1 MIRAGDSSEIA
12 KELTLASHGVE
23 RLDAGTFFGLDSL
36 APGSY
41 LRVSTDGGAV
51 AGLEFVR
58 SAGGDLLGLN
68 ARKADEKLQ
77 NLFFPQMVASGP
89 WKTEL
94 GLVNYSNAPQL
105 VTVYA
110 HKPDGTLYGAGDVTS
125 NPVSRGLDPNQS
137 LLLDVGQLFGFE
149 AGDTREGWLEVRASA
164 EAING
169 FLSYGVPS
177 IGYLAAIAATP
188 EATKA
193 SVFSHIAATSG
204 YFTGLALLNP
214 SSLTA
219 NVQILAYTPSGELLG
234 RDDTVIRPNQRLSRL
249 LTEFIP
255 STQNHSGGFVS
266 VTSDV
271 PLYTSSL
278 FGADKVLANI
288 PPQQPPPQYAPDQNL
303 SRLSLTPLL
312 AVVQPGKTQKF
323 ATTGASDP
331 VTWSVNGIASG
342 DSSVGTIDST
352 GLYKAPS
359 DKPDPSV
366 ITVSAET
373 GTLSGGASVDIL
385 TSQSLVSGLG
395 VLQSVVYMQSLQR
408 LYEVELS
415 SLGTLAAGV
424 SAAQTTAASN
434 QSELFQVQP
443 PNVKTSVQQYIDD
456 IVKLISYPASNG
468 KEYMLLLGQTS
479 GQLIRLEPI
488 SGQSRIVYTGLNQ
501 PTSMALDAATGSVL
515 VAESDRI
522 TQIARSFI
530 ESGLSS
536 TSATSGQ
543 AAPDSAASLST
554 VASIAGATGLAI
566 DRCTG
571 EIYFSIASEG
581 VIKAYDPATG
591 TLRTLVSGL
600 ASPGQLLAL
609 YREGV
614 PCPERTQLLVAEVGV
629 GRITL
634 VAPSLGSVVSWIS
647 APGVRDLSFIPP
659 DNPFNLATSVAYGLF
674 FDQAGKIS
682 IVDVGDQYG
691 TEPPVE
697 EHPVCESQVTFE
709 DANLEA
715 PVTCTAAASLTT
727 LDASGRNIHRVGGL
741 EFFVNLEAL
750 DLSHNFI
757 KSIAPVGSL
766 TQLRELDASYNL
778 ITSPGLSANLTRLS
792 TLDLSYNL
800 IEDLSTLINLDI
812 GSPGSPARVRA
823 RMAQA
828 LPALSELN
836 LAFNAISE
844 LSPLSSLTSLTV
856 LNLSGNFTIEDLT
869 ALSTL
874 TNLQQLL
881 VQWNLIRDLTPLS
894 TLGALQLLDLRYN
907 RVSLISPLLDNPGI
921 GDGDRIFLANN
932 PLDLS
937 QCSIFETLRQR
948 GVEFDIDPQCDVDLA
963 VALSS
968 PADEARF
975 GDFALLEAVLSN
987 LGASEA
993 RNLSL
998 HVQLDPSLA
1007 LRSAVGGGAVCTLG
1021 DGVVNCQLERLAPAS
1036 SATVRIRAIV
1046 QKRTGVLTSTA
1057 TVSAQQSELHTD
1069 NNQDTLTIPLA
1080 SVDLEVTKTAEPAS
1094 VYPGGEL
1101 TYSITVANGGSSDA
1115 TSVQVTDQL
1124 PSEFVQPYF
1133 STSMGDCTFDSEN
1146 RLLECQIGSL
1156 SAGASAE
1163 ISVSGIVVS
1172 EPGELTNSAT
1182 AASAET
1188 DSDPSNNTG
1197 SVVTPVVQPDL
1208 SITKTGSSDPAITGT
1223 SFTYTVTV
1231 VNNGTGA
1238 ATNVTI
1244 IDNLQEDLQF
1254 EGYLLPGGSSSFVEG
1269 QLSCQLS
1276 SLAAGA
1282 TAVLSIDTTVIGATS
1297 SILNTANVSE
1307 DQTDG
1312 NPDDNVFRRRRFP
1325 VRSEPVLRTDRVQP
1339 GNARVGEQYI
1349 RPDPGLLQR

>member
-1 MIRAGDSSEIA
+1 ANLPEADTQINIKTVQVVSGFSTDLNLVNTAAVETVATLTLIRAGDSSEIA

-58 SAGGDLLGLN
+58 STGGDLLGLN

-581 VIKAYDPATG
+581 AIKAYDPATG

-614 PCPERTQLLVAEVGV
+614 PCPERTQLLVAEVGA
-629 GRITL
+629 GRITI
-634 VAPSLGSVVSWIS
+634 VAPSLGRVVSWIS

-674 FDQAGKIS
+674 FDQAGNIS

-715 PVTCTAAASLTT
+715 AVREALNLGSDEPVTCILQPDHISR
-727 LDASGRNIHRVGGL
+727 SVG
-741 EFFVNLEAL
+741 
-750 DLSHNFI
+750 
-757 KSIAPVGSL
+757 
-766 TQLRELDASYNL
+766 
-778 ITSPGLSANLTRLS
+778 
-792 TLDLSYNL
+792 
-800 IEDLSTLINLDI
+800 
-812 GSPGSPARVRA
+812 
-823 RMAQA
+823 
-828 LPALSELN
+828 
-836 LAFNAISE
+836 
-844 LSPLSSLTSLTV
+844 
-856 LNLSGNFTIEDLT
+856 
-869 ALSTL
+869 
-874 TNLQQLL
+874 
-881 VQWNLIRDLTPLS
+881 
-894 TLGALQLLDLRYN
+894 
-907 RVSLISPLLDNPGI
+907 
-921 GDGDRIFLANN
+921 
-932 PLDLS
+932 
-937 QCSIFETLRQR
+937 
-948 GVEFDIDPQCDVDLA
+948 
-963 VALSS
+963 
-968 PADEARF
+968 
-975 GDFALLEAVLSN
+975 
-987 LGASEA
+987 
-993 RNLSL
+993 
-998 HVQLDPSLA
+998 
-1007 LRSAVGGGAVCTLG
+1007 
-1021 DGVVNCQLERLAPAS
+1021 
-1036 SATVRIRAIV
+1036 
-1046 QKRTGVLTSTA
+1046 
-1057 TVSAQQSELHTD
+1057 
-1069 NNQDTLTIPLA
+1069 
-1080 SVDLEVTKTAEPAS
+1080 
-1094 VYPGGEL
+1094 
-1101 TYSITVANGGSSDA
+1101 
-1115 TSVQVTDQL
+1115 
-1124 PSEFVQPYF
+1124 QPH
-1133 STSMGDCTFDSEN
+1133 
-1146 RLLECQIGSL
+1146 
-1156 SAGASAE
+1156 
-1163 ISVSGIVVS
+1163 
-1172 EPGELTNSAT
+1172 
-1182 AASAET
+1182 
-1188 DSDPSNNTG
+1188 
-1197 SVVTPVVQPDL
+1197 PVVDAR
-1208 SITKTGSSDPAITGT
+1208 S
-1223 SFTYTVTV
+1223 
-1231 VNNGTGA
+1231 
-1238 ATNVTI
+1238 
-1244 IDNLQEDLQF
+1244 
-1254 EGYLLPGGSSSFVEG
+1254 LL
-1269 QLSCQLS
+1269 
-1276 SLAAGA
+1276 
-1282 TAVLSIDTTVIGATS
+1282 
-1297 SILNTANVSE
+1297 
-1307 DQTDG
+1307 
-1312 NPDDNVFRRRRFP
+1312 
-1325 VRSEPVLRTDRVQP
+1325 
-1339 GNARVGEQYI
+1339 
-1349 RPDPGLLQR
+1349 